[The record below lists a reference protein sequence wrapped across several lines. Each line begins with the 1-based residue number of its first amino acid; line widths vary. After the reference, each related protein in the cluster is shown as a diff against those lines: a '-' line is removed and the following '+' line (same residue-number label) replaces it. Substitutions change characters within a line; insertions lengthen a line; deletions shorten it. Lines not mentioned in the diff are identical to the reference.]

1 MFAFVTR
8 FSAVWG
14 LFASALFCSVVV
26 AQSTPVSIP
35 ANLQGLYRLD
45 MVGAQPL
52 SPINATDTANASDDI
67 QVVITALGTLCVG
80 ELTLESPVLTGGLS
94 ARARWVLPE
103 SELSFELAFT
113 QEGFTGI
120 DVLSSG
126 GTSYGRLEGLLT
138 GSDTR
143 SCGDAQVDT
152 SDAVV
157 LFRRAESVF
166 PSLFP
171 PGPFTYNQVGG
182 GYDVYRYYQ
191 STGIYLAVRDRTVFA
206 RGAGYG
212 EAFREVG
219 ALDDLLDNIYELLRP
234 NTLPSFYHGTYQ
246 LALADTQ
253 PFSPIADGT
262 ELTFVITSQGQ
273 LCAGELALSLPAT
286 NFANTTAVWENPNGG
301 QRYVLDLTRDD
312 DDDPTERQANFATG
326 EISFQSGGGSY
337 YGRFEGDKTSLST
350 VCADAAGVNPDLV
363 DINTLFATAEQQYP
377 AIFPSGP
384 QTYNQ
389 QNGGFVYRYYYDS
402 GVFISVRD
410 GLVYLNGGQFGD
422 REDPLVFGTLD
433 AVLSQLNNAAVSV
446 SIIPA
451 AVAGTY
457 TMSFGSATYFSP
469 FSDGTAAQVVINS
482 RGELCLDTLAF
493 GTALARQSAP
503 TRGFWESA
511 EAGLSLSVELAELAA
526 SDLKLTVN
534 SAAGLQYS
542 TLTGTRTSLVSSCGT
557 TAGATDMTL
566 ANQLFGLAQQH
577 YAGLFPAGTLSFN
590 QVNGNIVSR
599 YYPATGM
606 TLVVDGT
613 AVSVRGGQYGNAF
626 AQVGLLQSLIS
637 SIIAATTPVPAPLP
651 VYVYD
656 LEVAGTSTTK
666 ILSFT
671 PLTRRFEERL
681 YAVSRPVSTDQA
693 ALRVLVEKSLS
704 GEVRQIDSALI
715 TVTVDTPT
723 LLVFTAQ
730 VASDSVVAGNK
741 TTERD
746 YSLTY
751 TIRRR

>member
-1 MFAFVTR
+1 MFALVTR
-8 FSAVWG
+8 FLCAWG
-14 LFASALFCSVVV
+14 LFVSGLFSSVAL
-26 AQSTPVSIP
+26 AQSTPVNIP

-45 MVGAQPL
+45 MVDAQPL
-52 SPINATDTANASDDI
+52 SPIKATDPGTSGDDI

-80 ELTLESPVLTGGLS
+80 ELTLDSPVLTGGLS

-113 QEGFTGI
+113 QEGFTGL

-126 GTSYGRLEGLLT
+126 GTPYGRLEGLLT
-138 GSDTR
+138 DSDTR
-143 SCGDAQVDT
+143 SCGDAPVDT

-157 LFRRAESVF
+157 LFLAAESEF

-182 GYDVYRYYQ
+182 GYDVFRFYQ
-191 STGIYLAVRDRTVFA
+191 STGIYLAVRDRKVFA

-219 ALDDLLDNIYELLRP
+219 TLDELLDNIYELLRP

-262 ELTFVITSQGQ
+262 ELTFVITSEGQ
-273 LCAGELALSLPAT
+273 LCVGELALSLPVT

-301 QRYVLDLTRDD
+301 LRYVLDLTRDD
-312 DDDPTERQANFATG
+312 DPAASLRNFATG

-350 VCADAAGVNPDLV
+350 VCADAAGVNPDMA

-377 AIFPSGP
+377 TLFPSGP

-402 GVFISVRD
+402 GVFIGVRD

-422 REDPLVFGTLD
+422 REDPLAFGTLD
-433 AVLSQLNNAAVSV
+433 AVLAQLNNAPVTV
-446 SIIPA
+446 SIPA
-451 AVAGTY
+451 TVAGTY
-457 TMSFGSATYFSP
+457 AMSFGDATSFSP
-469 FSDGTAAQVVINS
+469 FSDGTTARVVINS

-493 GTALARQSAP
+493 GAAFARQSAP

-511 EAGLSLSVELAELAA
+511 EAGLSLSVEIADLLA
-526 SDLKLTVN
+526 SDLTLTVN
-534 SAAGLQYS
+534 SATGLPYS
-542 TLTGTRTSLVSSCGT
+542 TLTGTRISLVSGCGS

-566 ANQLFGLAQQH
+566 ANQLFSLAQQH
-577 YAGLFPAGTLSFN
+577 YASLFPAGTLSFN
-590 QVNGNIVSR
+590 QINGNVVSR

-606 TLVVDGT
+606 TLAVDGA
-613 AVSVRGGQYGNAF
+613 AVSVRGGRYGSAF
-626 AQVGLLQSLIS
+626 VQVGLLQSLID
-637 SIIAATTPVPAPLP
+637 SIIAATTPMPAPVP

-656 LEVAGTSTTK
+656 LEVSGTSTTK

-681 YAVSRPVSTDQA
+681 YEVSRPISTDQA
-693 ALRVLVEKSLS
+693 ALRLLVEKSLS
-704 GEVRQIDSALI
+704 GEVRHLDSALI
-715 TVTVDTPT
+715 TVTLDTPT
-723 LLVFTAQ
+723 LLVFTAV
-730 VASDSVVAGNK
+730 VASDSVVAGSK
-741 TTERD
+741 TERD

-751 TIRRR
+751 SIRRR